1 MSSEPGGS
9 SELGGTTAL
18 TGSGPAPPS
27 ERPEP
32 PSGLVAV
39 ARVLEYLLLSWR
51 RVWHGTLFSGF
62 VAPLLYLGVMG
73 YGLGSLIDR
82 PGGGPTATLDGVP
95 YVAFIAPGLMAVTA
109 MQTSVGEAS
118 YPVLGAI
125 KWQRNYHAM
134 LATPVATAHVVLGH
148 LAFIV
153 LRAVAGAVVFLAV
166 AALLGAVPSWW
177 SPAAVLAVALLSLAY
192 AAPMYALST
201 RAQND
206 VPFGLV
212 FRLVVIPTF
221 LFAGAFFPTSQLPR
235 AVELVVQVL
244 PAWHGVQ
251 LCRDATLGTGTVLGI
266 AVHVLYLALWA
277 GAGLWLALAGLRRR
291 MVV

>member
-1 MSSEPGGS
+1 
-9 SELGGTTAL
+9 
-18 TGSGPAPPS
+18 
-27 ERPEP
+27 
-32 PSGLVAV
+32 V
-39 ARVLEYLLLSWR
+39 ARVLEYLLLTWR
-51 RVWHGTLFSGF
+51 RVWRGTVFSGF

-82 PGGGPTATLDGVP
+82 PGGAATLGGVG

-134 LATPVATAHVVLGH
+134 LATPVSTAHVVIGH

-153 LRAVAGAVVFLAV
+153 LRAVSGAVVFLAV
-166 AALLGAVPSWW
+166 AVLLGAVRSWW
-177 SPAAVLAVALLSLAY
+177 ALAAVLAVALLSLAY

-201 RAQND
+201 RAEND

-244 PAWHGVQ
+244 PAWHGVE
-251 LCRDATLGTGTVLGI
+251 LCRDATLGAGTATGV
-266 AVHVLYLALWA
+266 AVHVVYLLLWA

>member
-1 MSSEPGGS
+1 MSTP
-9 SELGGTTAL
+9 TTDRDGIGL
-18 TGSGPAPPS
+18 APDG
-27 ERPEP
+27 RPEP
-32 PSGLVAV
+32 PTGFVAV
-39 ARVLEYLLLSWR
+39 ARVLEYLLLTWR
-51 RVWHGTLFSGF
+51 RVWHGTVFSGF

-82 PGGGPTATLDGVP
+82 PGQSAATLGGVA

-134 LATPVATAHVVLGH
+134 LATPVSTSHVVLGH

-153 LRAVAGAVVFLAV
+153 LRAVTGAVVFLVV
-166 AALLGAVPSWW
+166 AALLGAVTSWW

-201 RAQND
+201 RAEND

-244 PAWHGVQ
+244 PAWHGVE
-251 LCRDATLGTGTVLGI
+251 LCRDATLGTGTAAGV

-277 GAGLWLALAGLRRR
+277 GGGLWLALAGLRRR

>member
-1 MSSEPGGS
+1 MTIRSSSLDEAVTSTP
-9 SELGGTTAL
+9 T
-18 TGSGPAPPS
+18 PDHRPKPPT
-27 ERPEP
+27 
-32 PSGLVAV
+32 GLVAV
-39 ARVLEYLLLSWR
+39 GRVLEYLLLAWR
-51 RVWHGTLFSGF
+51 RIWRGTVFSGF

-82 PGGGPTATLDGVP
+82 PGGGSASTLGGVA
-95 YVAFIAPGLMAVTA
+95 YLAFIAPGLMAVTA

-134 LATPVATAHVVLGH
+134 LATPVGTTQIVLGH

-153 LRAVAGAVVFLAV
+153 LRAVTGAVVFLAV
-166 AALLGAVPSWW
+166 AALLGAVESWW
-177 SPAAVLAVALLSLAY
+177 APTAVLAVALLSLAY

-201 RAQND
+201 RAEND
-206 VPFGLV
+206 MPFGLV

-235 AVELVVQVL
+235 AVQLVVQVL
-244 PAWHGVQ
+244 PAWHGVE
-251 LCRDATLGTGTVLGI
+251 LCRDATLGTGTVAGI
-266 AVHVLYLALWA
+266 VVHVAYLLVWA
-277 GAGLWLALAGLRRR
+277 GGGAWLALRGLRTR

>member
-1 MSSEPGGS
+1 MTDDSPTSLPS
-9 SELGGTTAL
+9 AVLASA
-18 TGSGPAPPS
+18 SAARPAPPT
-27 ERPEP
+27 
-32 PSGLVAV
+32 GALAV
-39 ARVLEYLLLSWR
+39 WRVLEYLLLAWR
-51 RVWHGTLFSGF
+51 RVWRGTVFSGF

-73 YGLGSLIDR
+73 YGLGSLINR
-82 PGGGPTATLDGVP
+82 PGQSSGTLGGVS
-95 YVAFIAPGLMAVTA
+95 YVDFVAPGLMAVTA

-134 LATPVATAHVVLGH
+134 LATPIDSVHIVLGH

-153 LRAVAGAVVFLAV
+153 VRAVTAAVVFLGVGAM
-166 AALLGAVPSWW
+166 LGAFESWW
-177 SPAAVLAVALLSLAY
+177 SPASVLAVALLSLAY

-201 RAQND
+201 HAQND
-206 VPFGLV
+206 MPFGLV

-244 PAWHGVQ
+244 PAWHGVE
-251 LCRDATLGTGTVLGI
+251 LCRDATLGTGTLTGTL
-266 AVHVLYLALWA
+266 VHVAYLLLWA
-277 GAGLWLALAGLRRR
+277 VVGLWLALRGLRRR

>member
-1 MSSEPGGS
+1 MRRP
-9 SELGGTTAL
+9 AAP
-18 TGSGPAPPS
+18 TGA
-27 ERPEP
+27 
-32 PSGLVAV
+32 VAV
-39 ARVLEYLLLSWR
+39 WRVLEYLLLTWR
-51 RVWHGTLFSGF
+51 RVWRGTVFSGF

-82 PGGGPTATLDGVP
+82 PGQQASTLGGVS

-109 MQTSVGEAS
+109 MQMSVGEAS

-134 LATPVATAHVVLGH
+134 LATPVDTVHVVVGH
-148 LAFIV
+148 LTFIL

-166 AALLGAVPSWW
+166 GGLLGAFESWW
-177 SPAAVLAVALLSLAY
+177 SLAAVPAVALLSLAY

-201 RAQND
+201 RAEND

-244 PAWHGVQ
+244 PAWHGVE
-251 LCRDATLGTGTVLGI
+251 LSRDATLGTGSLAGI
-266 AVHVLYLALWA
+266 ALHGAYLLLWA
-277 GAGLWLALAGLRRR
+277 GGGLWLALRGLRRR

>member
-1 MSSEPGGS
+1 MSSADDTT
-9 SELGGTTAL
+9 LTVGTTVAAAPRPVPA
-18 TGSGPAPPS
+18 GP
-27 ERPEP
+27 R
-32 PSGLVAV
+32 AV
-39 ARVLEYLLLSWR
+39 WLVLEYLLLTWR
-51 RVWHGTLFSGF
+51 RVWRGTVFSGF

-82 PGGGPTATLDGVP
+82 PGSASSLGGVT

-134 LATPVATAHVVLGH
+134 LATPVGAPHVVLGH

-153 LRAVAGAVVFLAV
+153 LRALTGAAVFLAV
-166 AALLGAVPSWW
+166 GSLLGAFASWW
-177 SPAAVLAVALLSLAY
+177 APVSLLAVALLSLAY

-201 RAQND
+201 HAQND

-235 AVELVVQVL
+235 GVELVVQLL
-244 PAWHGVQ
+244 PAWHGVE
-251 LCRDATLGTGTVLGI
+251 LCRDATLGTGSVPDV
-266 AVHVLYLALWA
+266 AVHVAYLLLWA
-277 GAGLWLALAGLRRR
+277 AGGLWLALRGLRRR

>member
-1 MSSEPGGS
+1 V
-9 SELGGTTAL
+9 TTQTHDPAL
-18 TGSGPAPPS
+18 SAGA
-27 ERPEP
+27 RPLP
-32 PSGLVAV
+32 PSGVLAV
-39 ARVLEYLLLSWR
+39 WRVLEYLLLAWR
-51 RVWHGTLFSGF
+51 RVWRGTVFSGF
-62 VAPLLYLGVMG
+62 VSPLLYLGVMG

-82 PGGGPTATLDGVP
+82 PGQATGTLGGVS

-134 LATPVATAHVVLGH
+134 LATPVDTVHVVLGH

-153 LRAVAGAVVFLAV
+153 LRAVVGATVFLAV
-166 AALLGAVPSWW
+166 GALLGAFASWW
-177 SPAAVLAVALLSLAY
+177 SVAAVGAVALLSLAY

-201 RAQND
+201 HAEND

-244 PAWHGVQ
+244 PAWHGVE
-251 LCRDATLGTGTVLGI
+251 LCRDATLGTGTAIGVL
-266 AVHVLYLALWA
+266 VHVAYLGVWA
-277 GAGLWLALAGLRRR
+277 VAGLWLALRGLRRR

>member
-1 MSSEPGGS
+1 MVRRAGAGEVPR
-9 SELGGTTAL
+9 LDDATGTVQ
-18 TGSGPAPPS
+18 
-27 ERPEP
+27 RPIP

-39 ARVLEYLLLSWR
+39 RQVLGYLLLAWR
-51 RVWHGTLFSGF
+51 RVWRGTVFSGF

-82 PGGGPTATLDGVP
+82 PGQQASTLGGVS

-134 LATPVATAHVVLGH
+134 LATPIATAHVVLGH

-166 AALLGAVPSWW
+166 GGLLGAFPSWW
-177 SPAAVLAVALLSLAY
+177 SLAAVPAVALLSLSY

-201 RAQND
+201 RAEND

-244 PAWHGVQ
+244 PAWHGVE
-251 LCRDATLGTGTVLGI
+251 LCRDATLGTATALST
-266 AVHVLYLALWA
+266 AVHVAYLLAWCGL
-277 GAGLWLALAGLRRR
+277 GLWLALRGLRRR

>member
-1 MSSEPGGS
+1 MSGDERVAATVS
-9 SELGGTTAL
+9 GTVP
-18 TGSGPAPPS
+18 TGVAARPA
-27 ERPEP
+27 P

-39 ARVLEYLLLSWR
+39 GRVLAYLLLTWR
-51 RVWHGTLFSGF
+51 RVWRGTVFSGF

-82 PGGGPTATLDGVP
+82 PGQGAQGTLGGVP

-134 LATPVATAHVVLGH
+134 LATPVDTVHVVLGH
-148 LAFIV
+148 LSFIV

-166 AALLGAVPSWW
+166 GALLGAFPSWW
-177 SPAAVLAVALLSLAY
+177 ALAAVLAVALLSLAY

-201 RAQND
+201 HAQND

-221 LFAGAFFPTSQLPR
+221 LFAGAFFPTSQLPH

-244 PAWHGVQ
+244 PAWHGVE
-251 LCRDATLGTGTVLGI
+251 LCRDATLGSGSALGI
-266 AVHVLYLALWA
+266 AAHVGYLALWA
-277 GAGLWLALAGLRRR
+277 GVGLWLALRGLRRR

>member
-1 MSSEPGGS
+1 MTHDETVLRHESE
-9 SELGGTTAL
+9 TR
-18 TGSGPAPPS
+18 PA
-27 ERPEP
+27 P
-32 PSGLVAV
+32 PSGLVAT
-39 ARVLEYLLLSWR
+39 ARVLEYLLLAWR
-51 RVWHGTLFSGF
+51 RVWRGTVFSGF
-62 VAPLLYLGVMG
+62 VSPLLYLGVMG

-82 PGGGPTATLDGVP
+82 PGHGTTTLGGVS

-134 LATPVATAHVVLGH
+134 LATPIDTVHVVLGH

-153 LRAVAGAVVFLAV
+153 LRAVTGAVVFLVVGAV
-166 AALLGAVPSWW
+166 LGAFISVWAPT
-177 SPAAVLAVALLSLAY
+177 AVLAVALLSLAY
-192 AAPMYALST
+192 AAPMYWLST
-201 RAQND
+201 HAQND

-251 LCRDATLGTGTVLGI
+251 LCRDATLGTGTLAGVV
-266 AVHVLYLALWA
+266 VHVGYLLLWA
-277 GAGLWLALAGLRRR
+277 GGGLWLALRGLRRR

>member
-1 MSSEPGGS
+1 MTHDEA
-9 SELGGTTAL
+9 AL
-18 TGSGPAPPS
+18 AAPAHPPT
-27 ERPEP
+27 
-32 PSGLVAV
+32 V
-39 ARVLEYLLLSWR
+39 ARPVPPTGAAAVGRVLGYLLLAWR
-51 RVWHGTLFSGF
+51 RVWRGTVFSGF

-82 PGGGPTATLDGVP
+82 PGQGTATLGGVP

-134 LATPVATAHVVLGH
+134 LATPIDTAHVVLGH

-153 LRAVAGAVVFLAV
+153 LRAVTGAVVFLAV
-166 AALLGAVPSWW
+166 GAVLGAFVSVWTPAAL
-177 SPAAVLAVALLSLAY
+177 LAVALLSLAY

-201 RAQND
+201 HAEND

-244 PAWHGVQ
+244 PAWHGVE
-251 LCRDATLGTGTVLGI
+251 LCRDATLGTGTLAGVV
-266 AVHVLYLALWA
+266 VHAAYLLAWA
-277 GAGLWLALAGLRRR
+277 GGGLWLALRGLRRR

>member
-1 MSSEPGGS
+1 VSETT
-9 SELGGTTAL
+9 TTAPVGVPATQRPAVP
-18 TGSGPAPPS
+18 TGV
-27 ERPEP
+27 
-32 PSGLVAV
+32 VAV
-39 ARVLEYLLLSWR
+39 WRVLQYLLLAWR
-51 RVWHGTLFSGF
+51 RVWRGTVFSGF

-82 PGGGPTATLDGVP
+82 PGQSASSLGGVP

-134 LATPVATAHVVLGH
+134 LATPIDTVHVVLGH
-148 LAFIV
+148 LGFIV
-153 LRAVAGAVVFLAV
+153 LRALTGAAVFLV
-166 AALLGAVPSWW
+166 VGGLLGAFESWW
-177 SPAAVLAVALLSLAY
+177 APSALLAVALLSLAY

-201 RAQND
+201 HAQND

-221 LFAGAFFPTSQLPR
+221 LFAGAFFPTSQLPW
-235 AVELVVQVL
+235 AVEVVVQVL
-244 PAWHGVQ
+244 PAWHGVE
-251 LCRDATLGTGTVLGI
+251 LCRDATLGTGSLGGF
-266 AVHVLYLALWA
+266 AVHVGYLVLWA
-277 GAGLWLALAGLRRR
+277 GAGLWLALRGLRRR

>member
-1 MSSEPGGS
+1 MTRQVAASTGEPVVNPWGRRPV
-9 SELGGTTAL
+9 AP
-18 TGSGPAPPS
+18 TG
-27 ERPEP
+27 
-32 PSGLVAV
+32 LMAV
-39 ARVLEYLLLSWR
+39 WRVLEYLLLSWR
-51 RVWHGTLFSGF
+51 RVWRGTVFSGF

-82 PGGGPTATLDGVP
+82 PGQQPSTLGGVP

-134 LATPVATAHVVLGH
+134 LATPVDTVHVVLGH
-148 LAFIV
+148 LAFIL
-153 LRAVAGAVVFLAV
+153 LRAVTGAVVFLAV
-166 AALLGAVPSWW
+166 GGLLGAFASWW
-177 SPAAVLAVALLSLAY
+177 SLAAVLAVALLSLAY

-201 RAQND
+201 RAEND

-244 PAWHGVQ
+244 PAWHGVE
-251 LCRDATLGTGTVLGI
+251 LCRDATLGTGTATGI
-266 AVHVLYLALWA
+266 AVHVAYLLLWA
-277 GAGLWLALAGLRRR
+277 GVGLWLALRGLRRR